1 MKIYGRYI
9 ARRVR
14 HNAKIKNQNNPNG
27 LHLFPEN
34 ETWKKFLPEVQRC
47 RVIICPYWCQWA
59 VRFGNGLVIGRRVIS
74 NSAQSDA
81 SDISLIAG
89 ENELFVVGRLDAPEP
104 RRYRTAEIG
113 FANDASERRGC
124 MGNVV

>member
-1 MKIYGRYI
+1 M
-9 ARRVR
+9 
-14 HNAKIKNQNNPNG
+14 
-27 LHLFPEN
+27 
-34 ETWKKFLPEVQRC
+34 WKKFLPEVQRC
-47 RVIICPYWCQWA
+47 RVIYMPVLVARA

-104 RRYRTAEIG
+104 RRYRTA
-113 FANDASERRGC
+113 C
-124 MGNVV
+124 